1 MKTIS
6 KILYSIISFSVFVAY
21 KVSTAYSATTIKL
34 TSYTLMTT
42 STSEDTCNT
51 VCKNA
56 GITSTAIAIKNEI
69 WSRLQTPDVSIT
81 LCNAG
86 SYLGS
91 CIINNVSISNTSA
104 NLSSL
109 TSCTASNAQCYA
121 CPKFND
127 KSATA
132 PSSRLTRWTPKTYT
146 LCSTQN
152 LTKDAVLLYD
162 YSEWVGKGTG
172 IETSRNGKCVKQQ
185 YAIVENTNLSA
196 SDIYDCYV
204 PANTTFSDSTGTYEA
219 DDDCEYTSA

>member
-42 STSEDTCNT
+42 STSEDTCKT

-69 WSRLQTPDVSIT
+69 WSRLQTPDVNIT

-146 LCSTQN
+146 LCSTHN
-152 LTKDAVLLYD
+152 LTKDAALTYN

-172 IETSRNGKCVKQQ
+172 IETYQNGKCVQQ
-185 YAIVENTNLSA
+185 EYAIVENTTLSA

-204 PANTTFSDSTGTYEA
+204 PENTTINDGTGDYNNT
-219 DDDCEYTSA
+219 TSCPYKK

>member
-1 MKTIS
+1 
-6 KILYSIISFSVFVAY
+6 
-21 KVSTAYSATTIKL
+21 
-34 TSYTLMTT
+34 MTT
-42 STSEDTCNT
+42 STSEETCKT

-56 GITSTAIAIKNEI
+56 GITSTAASTKDEI
-69 WSRLQTPDVSIT
+69 WQKIQEPDVNIT

-91 CIINNVSISNTSA
+91 CIINNVSINNTSA

-127 KSATA
+127 KNVATA
-132 PSSRLTRWTPKTYT
+132 QPSRLTRWNSRKWI
-146 LCSTQN
+146 LCSTHN

-172 IETSRNGKCVKQQ
+172 IETSRNGKCVKQL

>member
-1 MKTIS
+1 MRTIS

-21 KVSTAYSATTIKL
+21 KVSAAYSATTIKL
-34 TSYTLMTT
+34 QSYTLMTT
-42 STSEDTCNT
+42 STSEETCKT

-56 GITSTAIAIKNEI
+56 GIESAAVTIKDEI
-69 WSRLQTPDVSIT
+69 WQKIQEPDVNIT

-91 CIINNVSISNTSA
+91 CIINNVSINNTSA

-127 KSATA
+127 KNVATA
-132 PSSRLTRWTPKTYT
+132 PSSRLTRWNSRKWK
-146 LCSTQN
+146 LCSTHN
-152 LTKDAVLLYD
+152 LTKDAVLLYN

-172 IETSRNGKCVKQQ
+172 IETSHNGKCVQQ
-185 YAIVENTNLSA
+185 EYAIVENTNLYA

-204 PANTTFSDSTGTYEA
+204 PENTTINDGTGDYNNPTSCPYE
-219 DDDCEYTSA
+219 